1 MNNLQALYKK
11 KEKLNLKIKKLDDKL
26 IKINKEVYK
35 IENKKVFK
43 AHQIILNEDFE
54 VVPH

>member
-1 MNNLQALYKK
+1 MNTLKLLYKK
-11 KEKLNLKIKKLDDKL
+11 RDKINSKIKKLDDKL
-26 IKINKEVYK
+26 IKINKEIYK

-43 AHQIILNEDFE
+43 AHQIIFNEDFE